1 MKKVSFKELLKEY
14 KKKLNSTV
22 FSDEYD
28 VNMLMMFRSALI
40 DILDGVSSNELD
52 KFLNVDSIFIS
63 EAREEILESNPDFK
77 DFIDS
82 KSLILFYKMMQIRS
96 QAA

>member
-14 KKKLNSTV
+14 KKKLSSTV

-40 DILDGVSSNELD
+40 DILDVVSSNELD

-63 EAREEILESNPDFK
+63 EAREEILEANPDFK

-82 KSLILFYKMMQIRS
+82 KSLILFYKIMQIRS
-96 QAA
+96 QVA

>member
-14 KKKLNSTV
+14 KKKLSSTV

-63 EAREEILESNPDFK
+63 EAREEILEANPDFK

>member
-14 KKKLNSTV
+14 KKKLSSTV

-40 DILDGVSSNELD
+40 DILDVVSSNELD

-63 EAREEILESNPDFK
+63 EAREEILEANPDFK